1 VLYAKTYYYAG
12 VNRMRCKFLNAGSLV
27 FLVIVICLSTL
38 ISAASPGDANNDGKI
53 DALDIQAI
61 IDHILGRTSAI
72 GNADGNQDTIIN
84 IADLLTV
91 IKIISEKT
99 PTPTPTP
106 TPIPVTINIKDYF
119 LLSQNSWWHYA
130 GFEGGSPDDNFTWTV
145 LSDTITV
152 GGTKSAVKI
161 KTTTDEPTDERNNDV
176 DFWVLEPN
184 GDLYFWGYHEGGIGN
199 ASFPEQDV
207 ILTDPILFGTD
218 GMTIGT
224 VISDTGSGTMNIII
238 FGSPQPVTIG
248 VQSTVTCTS
257 ILPQRSTP
265 MGTFT
270 DVLRIS
276 VDITLQVPIIGSLP
290 FHTSTFFLKK
300 GAGMVVQD
308 QKPDV
313 NDAELQGI
321 DDGQASGVKIQPDI
335 AP

>member
-1 VLYAKTYYYAG
+1 
-12 VNRMRCKFLNAGSLV
+12 MRCKFFNAGALV
-27 FLVIVICLSTL
+27 FLVIMICLSTL
-38 ISAASPGDANNDGKI
+38 ISAALPGDANNDGKI

-61 IDHILGRTSAI
+61 IDHIIGRTSAI

-99 PTPTPTP
+99 PTPTP
-106 TPIPVTINIKDYF
+106 IPVTINIKDYF
-119 LLSQNSWWHYA
+119 ILSQNSWWHYA
-130 GFEGGSPDDNFTWTV
+130 GFEGGSPDDNFKWTV

-161 KTTTDEPTDERNNDV
+161 KTETDEPTDERNNDV

-199 ASFPEQDV
+199 AAFPEQDA

-224 VISDTGSGTMNIII
+224 AISDTGSGSMKIKI
-238 FGSPQPVTIG
+238 FGSTQTVTIG

-270 DVLRIS
+270 DVLRVS
-276 VDITLQVPIIGSLP
+276 VDITLVTPIGNYP

-308 QKPDV
+308 QQPDV

-321 DDGQASGVKIQPDI
+321 DDGQVSGVKIQPDI

>member
-1 VLYAKTYYYAG
+1 MWG
-12 VNRMRCKFLNAGSLV
+12 VNKMRRQFFNASLPI
-27 FLVIVICLSTL
+27 FLVIVICLSPL
-38 ISAASPGDANNDGKI
+38 ISAAPPGDANNDGKI
-53 DALDIQAI
+53 DSLDIQAI
-61 IDHILGRTSAI
+61 IDHILGRTTAT
-72 GNADGNQDTIIN
+72 GNGDGNQDAIIN

-106 TPIPVTINIKDYF
+106 VTINIKDYF
-119 LLSQNSWWHYA
+119 ILSQNSWWHFA
-130 GFEGGSPDDNFTWTV
+130 GFEGGSPDDNFKWTV

-161 KTTTDEPTDERNNDV
+161 KTETDEPTDERNNDV

-184 GDLYFWGYHEGGIGN
+184 GDLYFWGYHEGGIGD
-199 ASFPEQDV
+199 AAFPEQDV
-207 ILTDPILFGTD
+207 ILTDPILFGKD

-224 VISDTGSGTMNIII
+224 VISDTGSGKMKIVV
-238 FGSPQPVTIG
+238 FGFTQTVTIG
-248 VQSTVTCTS
+248 IQSAVTYTS

-265 MGTFT
+265 IGTFT
-270 DVLRIS
+270 DVLRVS
-276 VDITLQVPIIGSLP
+276 VDITLETPIGDYP
-290 FHTSTFFLKK
+290 FRASTFFLKK
-300 GAGMVVQD
+300 GKGMVVQD

-321 DDGQASGVKIQPDI
+321 DDGQVSGVKIQPDI